1 MRKEPVRTGRVNSS
15 AESGCRDLLTHPAML
30 GERAT
35 AALLVELAGVAT
47 TFLAKA
53 RVGGHLERNIGLP
66 ELRLLVLGVARIR
79 IQQVRATVVLQAQ
92 SACPR
97 ALRAGARVGLALVVH
112 PTRANLMLLLAAL
125 LVLLVMAALAR
136 VMRLNSATVLR

>member
-1 MRKEPVRTGRVNSS
+1 
-15 AESGCRDLLTHPAML
+15 ML
-30 GERAT
+30 RMT
-35 AALLVELAGVAT
+35 
-47 TFLAKA
+47 
-53 RVGGHLERNIGLP
+53 R
-66 ELRLLVLGVARIR
+66 
-79 IQQVRATVVLQAQ
+79 VRAQKVRAPVVLQAQ

-136 VMRLNSATVLR
+136 VMRLNSAAVLR